1 MPDNGLIIS
10 GYPTNG
16 AAINGLRMDL
26 YAPSFTPITGT
37 GWEAMLV
44 NAAKNGSNGSDACQW
59 WEMPDTYWAQSGIQM
74 HQSGMDL
81 IWADTSTNCV
91 QAFFTSNPDEVDAG
105 DYVISQITVNAS
117 SNLWVIY
124 GYNVS
129 NGNFWTH
136 TTTVSNSTDFKKYFF
151 SLFY

>member
-1 MPDNGLIIS
+1 MVG
-10 GYPTNG
+10 
-16 AAINGLRMDL
+16 
-26 YAPSFTPITGT
+26 
-37 GWEAMLV
+37 
-44 NAAKNGSNGSDACQW
+44 NAC
-59 WEMPDTYWAQSGIQM
+59 TYWAQSGIQM

-151 SLFY
+151 ILFY